1 MMLEKLT
8 AFKWPI
14 MVAHTLHKNKY
25 HRDPPLTHSHSLTL
39 THTHTH
45 THTPSTACPEGLDWD
60 GASCNLMVEEDDA
73 SDAFHWSIMGRWQT
87 LIFMLLASFVV
98 MVASLLALRARS
110 ANKSRTFGL
119 NLNLRDKRRFVNS
132 RTFRTPL
139 VNRVED
145 LVPKPLL

>member
-1 MMLEKLT
+1 
-8 AFKWPI
+8 
-14 MVAHTLHKNKY
+14 
-25 HRDPPLTHSHSLTL
+25 
-39 THTHTH
+39 
-45 THTPSTACPEGLDWD
+45 
-60 GASCNLMVEEDDA
+60 MVEEDDA

-132 RTFRTPL
+132 RTFRAPL